1 VNIPGVFIRRPV
13 ATTLLAVA
21 IFLSGALAYFH
32 LPVAPLPNITFPVVV
47 VQASMAGASPS
58 IMASTV
64 AEPLER
70 RLGTIADVSELT
82 SVSTVGSSQIVI
94 QFGLNRDINGAAR
107 DVQAAIQAA
116 RADLPTTLRNNPTY
130 REFNP
135 ADSPIMVLALTS
147 KTLTRAQLYDS
158 ADSVIQQQ
166 LSQVDGVGQITLGG
180 SALPSVRVELQPDQ
194 LNSYG
199 IGMEDVRAA
208 ISAANADSVKG
219 HIDQNGIRYEVESN
233 DQISKAA
240 PYRDLVIAYRNG
252 SPVQLRDVAQVL
264 DSAENIRNAGLYNG
278 QDAVLVIVYPL
289 PGSNIVKTVAQIRKS
304 LPSIEATLP
313 QNVHVGVAVDR
324 SQSVN
329 AAVGDT
335 ERTLFIAV
343 LLVIGVVFVFLQSPR
358 AVLVP
363 AVALPLSIV
372 GTFGP
377 MYLLGYSIDNLSL
390 MALTIGTGFVVDDAV
405 VVLENIVRHV
415 ESGMDVHEAAMVGSA
430 EVSFTVISM
439 SLSLIAVFLPI
450 LLMPGIVGLLFHEFA
465 VTLSIAILLSLVIS
479 LTITPTMAAF
489 VISRKSLHSK
499 ARWAVWYERQF
510 ERFRQAYSRSL
521 TIVLDHALAVILT
534 LIGLIVLNVV
544 LIRFVPSTFFPEQ
557 DNGILMGQII
567 ADQSI
572 SFQAMQ
578 KKLAQLQDI
587 VQKDPAVASVAGFTG
602 GRALNTAN
610 VFIEL
615 KPLAERKV
623 AASQVVDRLRPKL
636 NAVSGAKLF
645 LQAAQDLRIGG
656 RQSASEYQYT
666 LTSDD
671 PEALFEWVP
680 KLVTALG
687 KYHDRIVDV
696 NSDLQQNGLQL
707 YVNIDRT
714 TAARYGFAPNQ
725 IDSVLYD
732 AFGQRTVST
741 VYNQLNQYYVVMEV
755 APQYWQYPQTID
767 RIRFST
773 AAGNP
778 SGTQQTQMSK
788 QIVTGVTAVTTGT
801 STSTGSAGTTGT
813 TASTG
818 TAGATGSSGATTST
832 STSSSGT
839 SSRNADAEAN
849 QLTNAISNAKGG
861 SSSGS
866 ADSTAAETMV
876 PFTALAS
883 YISNHTAT
891 QVNHQGGLVAG
902 TISFNLPPGGSLSDG
917 LAAISEAGQEL
928 GMPASIHGSS
938 AGAAQVYAQSMGTMP
953 LLILAALAAVYIVL
967 GILYE
972 NTVHPITI
980 LSTLPS
986 AGIGA
991 TLALLI
997 FGTPFSVIAMIGIIL
1012 LIGIVKKN
1020 AIMMIDVAIH
1030 LQRDEGVEPTKA
1042 IHDAAV
1048 VRLRPIMMTTAAAVL
1063 GAVPL
1068 AIGIGQGAS
1077 LRQPLGI
1084 TVMGGLILSQVFT
1097 LYTTPVIYL
1106 YLDRLRARL
1115 ARWSETLPWNRSDAS
1130 A

>member
-1 VNIPGVFIRRPV
+1 MSIPGLFIKRPV

-21 IFLSGALAYFH
+21 ILLSGSLAYFK
-32 LPVAPLPNITFPVVV
+32 LPVAPLPNVTYPVVV
-47 VQASMAGASPS
+47 VQASMAGASPD

-64 AEPLER
+64 AAPLER
-70 RLGTIADVSELT
+70 RLGTIADVSEMT
-82 SVSTVGSSQIVI
+82 STSSVGSANIVI
-94 QFGLNRDINGAAR
+94 QFGLSRDINGAAR
-107 DVQAAIQAA
+107 DVQAALQAS
-116 RADLPTTLRNNPTY
+116 RADLPSTLRNNPTY
-130 REFNP
+130 REYNP

-147 KTLTRAQLYDS
+147 NTLTRAQLYDS

-199 IGMEDVRAA
+199 IGLEDVRAA
-208 ISAANADSVKG
+208 ISSANANSAKG
-219 HIDQNGIRYEVESN
+219 HIDQGDQRFEVTSN
-233 DQISKAA
+233 DQINTAA
-240 PYRDLVIAYRNG
+240 PYRDLVVAYRNNA
-252 SPVQLRDVAQVL
+252 PVLLRDVADVE

-278 QDAVLVIVYPL
+278 KDAVLVIVYPL
-289 PGSNIVKTVAQIRKS
+289 PGGNIVKTVAQIRKV

-313 QNVHVGVAVDR
+313 HNVHIGIAVDR

-329 AAVGDT
+329 AAVNDT
-335 ERTLFIAV
+335 ERTLFMAV
-343 LLVIGVVFVFLQSPR
+343 LLVIGVVFIFLQSPR
-358 AVLVP
+358 AILVP

-415 ESGMDVHEAAMVGSA
+415 ESGMDVREAALRGSA

-479 LTITPTMAAF
+479 LTVTPTMAAY
-489 VISRKSLHSK
+489 VLNRKTLHSK
-499 ARWAVWYERQF
+499 ARWALWYERQF
-510 ERFRQAYSRSL
+510 ERFKNAYSRSL
-521 TIVLDHALAVILT
+521 TTVLDHALLVGLT
-534 LIGLIVLNVV
+534 LIGLIVLNVL
-544 LIRFVPSTFFPEQ
+544 LIKLVPSTFFPEQ
-557 DNGILMGQII
+557 DNGILIGQII

-572 SFQAMQ
+572 SFQAMEQ
-578 KKLAQLQDI
+578 KLAQLQAI

-615 KPLAERKV
+615 KPLAVRKLS
-623 AASQVVDRLRPKL
+623 AAQVVDRLRPKL
-636 NAVSGAKLF
+636 NGVSGAKLF
-645 LQAAQDLRIGG
+645 LQAAQDLHIGG
-656 RQSASEYQYT
+656 RSSAAEYQYT

-671 PEALFEWVP
+671 PTALFKWVP
-680 KLVTALG
+680 ELVTALG
-687 KYHDRIVDV
+687 KDRTQMTDV
-696 NSDLQQNGLQL
+696 NSDLQQNGLQI
-707 YVNIDRT
+707 YVNFDRAT
-714 TAARYGFAPNQ
+714 SARYGFAPNQ

-755 APQYWQYPQTID
+755 APKYWQYPQMLD
-767 RIRFST
+767 RMRFST
-773 AAGNP
+773 AAGNA
-778 SGTQQTQMSK
+778 SGTQQTQISSALVK
-788 QIVTGVTAVTTGT
+788 PVTQVSVVAA
-801 STSTGSAGTTGT
+801 SQGSASNTN
-813 TASTG
+813 SL
-818 TAGATGSSGATTST
+818 
-832 STSSSGT
+832 
-839 SSRNADAEAN
+839 NADAEAN

-866 ADSTAAETMV
+866 ADSTSSETLV
-876 PFTALAS
+876 PFPQLAT
-883 YISNHTAT
+883 YTSNHTAT
-891 QVNHQGGLVAG
+891 QVSHQGGLVAA
-902 TISFNLPPGGSLSDG
+902 TISFNLPPGGSLSKATDAINQASQQLG
-917 LAAISEAGQEL
+917 L
-928 GMPASIHGSS
+928 PASIHGSF
-938 AGAAQVYAQSMGTMP
+938 AGAAQVYAQSMSTMP

-967 GILYE
+967 GMLYE

-1030 LQRDEGVEPTKA
+1030 LQRDEGYEPQRA

-1084 TVMGGLILSQVFT
+1084 TVMGGLIFSQVFT

-1115 ARWSETLPWNRSDAS
+1115 AKWSATLPWNRSDAS

>member
-1 VNIPGVFIRRPV
+1 MSIPGLFIRRPV

-21 IFLSGALAYFH
+21 ILLSGALGYFN
-32 LPVAPLPNITFPVVV
+32 LPVAPLPNVTFPVIV
-47 VQASMAGASPS
+47 VQASMAGASPD

-64 AEPLER
+64 AAPLER
-70 RLGTIADVSELT
+70 RLGAIADVSELT
-82 SVSTVGSSQIVI
+82 SNSSVGSAQVVI
-94 QFGLNRDINGAAR
+94 QFGLGRDINGAAR

-130 REFNP
+130 RQYNP
-135 ADSPIMVLALTS
+135 SDAPIMVLALTS
-147 KTLTRAQLYDS
+147 ATLTRAQLYDS
-158 ADSVIQQQ
+158 ANSILQQQ

-199 IGMEDVRAA
+199 IGLEDVRAA
-208 ISAANADSVKG
+208 LSSANANSAKG
-219 HIDQNGIRYEVESN
+219 HIDQGDQRFEVLSN

-240 PYRDLVIAYRNG
+240 PYRDIVVAYRQG
-252 SPVQLRDVAQVL
+252 APVFLRDVAEVK
-264 DSAENIRNAGLYNG
+264 DSAENLRNAGLYNG
-278 QDAVLVIVYPL
+278 KDAVLVIVYPL
-289 PGSNIVKTVAQIRKS
+289 PGSNIVKTVGQIRKV
-304 LPSIEATLP
+304 LPNVEATLP
-313 QNVHVGVAVDR
+313 HDVHVGIAVDR

-343 LLVIGVVFVFLQSPR
+343 LLVIGVVFIFLQSPR

-363 AVALPLSIV
+363 AVALPLSII

-377 MYLLGYSIDNLSL
+377 MYLLGYSLDNLSL

-415 ESGMDVHEAAMVGSA
+415 DEGMDVREAALLGSA

-479 LTITPTMAAF
+479 LTVTPTMAAF
-489 VISRKSLHSK
+489 VLSRRGRAKQQGRVAAWS
-499 ARWAVWYERQF
+499 ERQF
-510 ERFRQAYSRSL
+510 ERFKQGYDRSL
-521 TIVLDHALAVILT
+521 ATALDHRLLVALV
-534 LIGLIVLNVV
+534 LIGLIILNVF

-557 DNGILMGQII
+557 DNGILQGQII

-572 SFQAMQ
+572 SFQAME
-578 KKLAQLQDI
+578 KKLAQLQAI

-615 KPLAERKV
+615 KPLAERKIS
-623 AASQVVDRLRPKL
+623 AAQVVDRLRPKL
-636 NAVSGAKLF
+636 NAVSGARLF

-656 RQSASEYQYT
+656 RQSAAEYQYT

-671 PEALFEWVP
+671 PDTLFTWVP
-680 KLVTALG
+680 KLVAALG
-687 KYHDRIVDV
+687 KERLSDV
-696 NSDLQQNGLQL
+696 NSDLQQHGLQIF
-707 YVNIDRT
+707 VNFDRA

-725 IDSVLYD
+725 IDTGLYD

-741 VYNQLNQYYVVMEV
+741 VYNELNQYYVVMEV
-755 APQYWQYPQTID
+755 APKYWQYPQMLE

-773 AAGNP
+773 AAGNA
-778 SGTQQTQMSK
+778 SGTQQTQMSSSLVK
-788 QIVTGVTAVTTGT
+788 GVTATSVTTTVQGT
-801 STSTGSAGTTGT
+801 STTNAK
-813 TASTG
+813 
-818 TAGATGSSGATTST
+818 
-832 STSSSGT
+832 
-839 SSRNADAEAN
+839 NADAEAN
-849 QLTNAISNAKGG
+849 LLTNAISNSKGG
-861 SSSGS
+861 GSSGS
-866 ADSTAAETMV
+866 ADSTAAETLV
-876 PFTALAS
+876 PFPAIAS
-883 YISNHTAT
+883 YVSNHTAT
-891 QVNHQGGLVAG
+891 QVSHQDGLVAA
-902 TISFNLPPGGSLSDG
+902 TVSFNLPPGGSLSQASTIIDQVSRQIG
-917 LAAISEAGQEL
+917 L
-928 GMPASIHGSS
+928 PASVHGSF
-938 AGAAQVYAQSMGTMP
+938 AGAAQVYGQSMSTMP
-953 LLILAALAAVYIVL
+953 LLIIAALVAVYIVL

-972 NTVHPITI
+972 NTVHPLTI

-1030 LQRDEGVEPTKA
+1030 LQRDKGLDAREA
-1042 IHDAAV
+1042 IHNAAV
-1048 VRLRPIMMTTAAAVL
+1048 IRLRPIMMTTAAAVL

-1084 TVMGGLILSQVFT
+1084 TVMGGLILSQVVT

-1106 YLDRLRARL
+1106 YLDGFRARL
-1115 ARWSETLPWNRSDAS
+1115 ARWNDRLPWNHVDAS
-1130 A
+1130 TPL

>member
-1 VNIPGVFIRRPV
+1 VSIPGLFIKRPV

-21 IFLSGALAYFH
+21 ILLSGSLAYFK
-32 LPVAPLPNITFPVVV
+32 LPVAPLPNVTYPVIV
-47 VQASMAGASPS
+47 VQASMAGASPD

-64 AEPLER
+64 AAPLER
-70 RLGTIADVSELT
+70 RLGSIADVSEMT
-82 SVSTVGSSQIVI
+82 STSSVGSANIVI
-94 QFGLNRDINGAAR
+94 QFGLSRDINGAAR
-107 DVQAAIQAA
+107 DVQAALQAS
-116 RADLPTTLRNNPTY
+116 RADLPSTLRNNPTY
-130 REFNP
+130 REYNP

-147 KTLTRAQLYDS
+147 NTLTRAQLYDS

-199 IGMEDVRAA
+199 IGLEDVRAA
-208 ISAANADSVKG
+208 ISSANANSAKG
-219 HIDQNGIRYEVESN
+219 HIDQGDQRFEVTSN
-233 DQISKAA
+233 DQINTAA
-240 PYRDLVIAYRNG
+240 PYRDLVVAYRNNA
-252 SPVQLRDVAQVL
+252 PVLLRDVADVE

-278 QDAVLVIVYPL
+278 KDAVLVIVYPL
-289 PGSNIVKTVAQIRKS
+289 PGGNIVKTVAQIRKV

-313 QNVHVGVAVDR
+313 HNVHIGIAVDR

-329 AAVGDT
+329 AAVNDT
-335 ERTLFIAV
+335 ERTLFMAV
-343 LLVIGVVFVFLQSPR
+343 LLVIGVVFIFLQSPR
-358 AVLVP
+358 AILVP
-363 AVALPLSIV
+363 AVALPLSII

-415 ESGMDVHEAAMVGSA
+415 ESGMDVREAALRGSA

-479 LTITPTMAAF
+479 LTVTPTMAAY
-489 VISRKSLHSK
+489 VLNRKTLHSK
-499 ARWAVWYERQF
+499 ARWALWYERQF
-510 ERFRQAYSRSL
+510 ERFKNAYSRSL
-521 TIVLDHALAVILT
+521 TTVLDHALLVGLT
-534 LIGLIVLNVV
+534 LIGLIVLNVL
-544 LIRFVPSTFFPEQ
+544 LIKLVPSTFFPEQ
-557 DNGILMGQII
+557 DNGILIGQII

-572 SFQAMQ
+572 SFQAMEQ
-578 KKLAQLQDI
+578 KLAQLQAI

-615 KPLAERKV
+615 KPLAVRKLS
-623 AASQVVDRLRPKL
+623 AAQVVDRLRPKL
-636 NAVSGAKLF
+636 NGVSGAKLF
-645 LQAAQDLRIGG
+645 LQAAQDLHIGG
-656 RQSASEYQYT
+656 RSSAAEYQYT

-671 PEALFEWVP
+671 PTALFKWVP
-680 KLVTALG
+680 ELVTALG
-687 KYHDRIVDV
+687 KDRTQMTDV
-696 NSDLQQNGLQL
+696 NSDLQQNGLQI
-707 YVNIDRT
+707 YVNFNRAT
-714 TAARYGFAPNQ
+714 SARYGFAPNQ

-755 APQYWQYPQTID
+755 APKYWQYPQMLD
-767 RIRFST
+767 RMRFST
-773 AAGNP
+773 AAGNA
-778 SGTQQTQMSK
+778 SGTQQTQISSSL
-788 QIVTGVTAVTTGT
+788 VTPVTSVSAVTTTQG
-801 STSTGSAGTTGT
+801 
-813 TASTG
+813 
-818 TAGATGSSGATTST
+818 
-832 STSSSGT
+832 STSSS
-839 SSRNADAEAN
+839 NALNANAEAN

-866 ADSTAAETMV
+866 ADSTSSETLV
-876 PFTALAS
+876 PFPQLAT
-883 YISNHTAT
+883 YTSNHTAT
-891 QVNHQGGLVAG
+891 QVSHQGGLVAA
-902 TISFNLPPGGSLSDG
+902 TISFNLPPGGSLSKATDAINQASQQLG
-917 LAAISEAGQEL
+917 L
-928 GMPASIHGSS
+928 PASIHGSF
-938 AGAAQVYAQSMGTMP
+938 AGAAQVYAQSMSTMP

-967 GILYE
+967 GMLYE

-1030 LQRDEGVEPTKA
+1030 LQRDEGYEPQRA

-1084 TVMGGLILSQVFT
+1084 TVMGGLIFSQVFT

-1115 ARWSETLPWNRSDAS
+1115 AKWSATLPWNRSDAS

>member
-1 VNIPGVFIRRPV
+1 MNIPGAFIKRPV

-21 IFLSGALAYFH
+21 ILLSGALSYFH

-70 RLGTIADVSELT
+70 RLGTIADVTELT
-82 SVSTVGSSQIVI
+82 SESTVGSARIVI

-130 REFNP
+130 REYNP
-135 ADSPIMVLALTS
+135 SDSPIMVLALTS

-180 SALPSVRVELQPDQ
+180 SALPSVRVELEPDQ

-199 IGMEDVRAA
+199 IGLEDVRAA

-219 HIDQNGIRYEVESN
+219 HIDQNGVRYEVESN

-240 PYRDLVIAYRNG
+240 PYRDLVVAYRNG
-252 SPVQLRDVAQVL
+252 APVQLRDVAQVL

-278 QDAVLVIVYPL
+278 HDAVLVIVYPL

-313 QNVHVGVAVDR
+313 HNVHVGVAVDR

-415 ESGMDVHEAAMVGSA
+415 EAGMEVHEAAMVGSA
-430 EVSFTVISM
+430 EVGFTVISM

-465 VTLSIAILLSLVIS
+465 MTLSIAILLSLVIS
-479 LTITPTMAAF
+479 LTVTPTMAAY
-489 VISRKSLHSK
+489 VLSRKALHSK

-521 TIVLDHALAVILT
+521 ALVLDHAFAMILT
-534 LIGLIVLNVV
+534 LAGLIVLNV
-544 LIRFVPSTFFPEQ
+544 LLFRLVPSTFFPEQ

-572 SFQAMQ
+572 SFQAME

-602 GRALNTAN
+602 GRALNSAN

-615 KPLAERKV
+615 KPLAERKLS
-623 AASQVVDRLRPKL
+623 AAQVVDRLRPHL

-645 LQAAQDLRIGG
+645 LQAAQDLHIGG

-671 PEALFEWVP
+671 PEALYTWVP
-680 KLVTALG
+680 KLITALG
-687 KYHDRIVDV
+687 KYHDRITDV
-696 NSDLQQNGLQL
+696 NSDLQQNGLQM
-707 YVNIDRT
+707 YVNMDRS

-725 IDSVLYD
+725 VDSVLYD

-741 VYNQLNQYYVVMEV
+741 IYNQLNQYFVVMEV
-755 APQYWQYPQTID
+755 APKYWQYPQSIE

-778 SGTQQTQMSK
+778 TGTAQTQMSK
-788 QIVTGVTAVTTGT
+788 SLV
-801 STSTGSAGTTGT
+801 
-813 TASTG
+813 
-818 TAGATGSSGATTST
+818 SGTTST
-832 STSSSGT
+832 SATST
-839 SSRNADAEAN
+839 TTNSRNADAEAN

-866 ADSTAAETMV
+866 ADSTAEETMV
-876 PFTALAS
+876 PFPALAS
-883 YISNHTAT
+883 YITNHTAT

-902 TISFNLPPGGSLSDG
+902 TISFNLPPGGSLSNA
-917 LAAISEAGQEL
+917 LAAINEAGQEL
-928 GMPASIHGSS
+928 GMPASIHGAS

-997 FGTPFSVIAMIGIIL
+997 FGTPFSVIALIGIIL

-1030 LQRDEGVEPTKA
+1030 LQRDEGMEPRKA

-1115 ARWSETLPWNRSDAS
+1115 ARWSESLPWNRSDAS

>member
-1 VNIPGVFIRRPV
+1 MFIRRPV

-21 IFLSGALAYFH
+21 ILLSGALAYLH

-47 VQASMAGASPS
+47 VQANMAGASPE
-58 IMASTV
+58 IMAATV

-82 SVSTVGSSQIVI
+82 SQSTVGSARIVI

-130 REFNP
+130 REYNP

-147 KTLTRAQLYDS
+147 DTLTRAQLYDS

-180 SALPSVRVELQPDQ
+180 SALPSVRVELEPDQ

-199 IGMEDVRAA
+199 IGLEDVRAA

-219 HIDQNGIRYEVESN
+219 HIDENGQRYEVLSN

-252 SPVQLRDVAQVL
+252 SPVQLRDVAQVK

-278 QDAVLVIVYPL
+278 HDAVLVIVYPL
-289 PGSNIVKTVAQIRKS
+289 PGSNIVKTVAQIRQA

-313 QNVHVGVAVDR
+313 SNVHVGIAVDR

-329 AAVGDT
+329 AAVNDT

-343 LLVIGVVFVFLQSPR
+343 LLVIGVVYIFLQSPR
-358 AVLVP
+358 AILVP

-377 MYLLGYSIDNLSL
+377 MYLLGYSVDNLSL

-415 ESGMDVHEAAMVGSA
+415 ESGMDVREAAMVGSA

-479 LTITPTMAAF
+479 LTVTPTMAAH
-489 VISRKSLHSK
+489 VLSRRKLHSH
-499 ARWAVWYERQF
+499 ARWALWYEHQF
-510 ERFRQAYSRSL
+510 ERFKQAYSRSL
-521 TIVLDHALAVILT
+521 TAVIEHARLVI
-534 LIGLIVLNVV
+534 LVLLGLIVLNVLLV
-544 LIRFVPSTFFPEQ
+544 KLVPSTFFPEQ
-557 DNGILMGQII
+557 DNGILNGQII

-572 SFQAMQ
+572 SFQAME

-602 GRALNTAN
+602 GRALNSAN

-615 KPLAERKV
+615 KPLAERKIS
-623 AASQVVDRLRPKL
+623 AAEVVDRLRPKL

-645 LQAAQDLRIGG
+645 LQAAQDLHIGG
-656 RQSASEYQYT
+656 RQSAAEYQYT

-671 PEALFEWVP
+671 PNALYTWVP
-680 KLVTALG
+680 QLVTALG
-687 KYHDRIVDV
+687 KYRDRLTDV
-696 NSDLQQNGLQL
+696 NSDLQQNGLQI
-707 YVNIDRT
+707 YINIDRA

-741 VYNQLNQYYVVMEV
+741 IYNALNQYYVVMEV
-755 APQYWQYPQTID
+755 APKYWQYPQMLD
-767 RIRFST
+767 RMRFST

-778 SGTQQTQMSK
+778 TGTQQTQMSK
-788 QIVTGVTAVTTGT
+788 ALVKPVTPFQAVAAAQG
-801 STSTGSAGTTGT
+801 GAAGTN
-813 TASTG
+813 SL
-818 TAGATGSSGATTST
+818 
-832 STSSSGT
+832 
-839 SSRNADAEAN
+839 NADAEAN

-876 PFTALAS
+876 PLPAMAS
-883 YISNHTAT
+883 YVSNHTAT
-891 QVNHQGGLVAG
+891 QVNHQSGLVAG
-902 TISFNLPPGGSLSDG
+902 TISFNLPPGGSLSDA
-917 LAAISEAGQEL
+917 LAAIAQAGQDI
-928 GMPASIHGSS
+928 GMPASIHGDT
-938 AGAAQVYAQSMGTMP
+938 AGAAQVYARSMSTMP
-953 LLILAALAAVYIVL
+953 LLVLAALAAVYIVL

-1030 LQRDEGVEPTKA
+1030 MQRDLGMAPEKA

-1115 ARWSETLPWNRSDAS
+1115 ARWAESLPWNRSDVNA
-1130 A
+1130 

>member
-1 VNIPGVFIRRPV
+1 MSIPGLFIRRPV

-21 IFLSGALAYFH
+21 ILLSGALGYFK
-32 LPVAPLPNITFPVVV
+32 LPVAPLPNVTFPVIV
-47 VQASMAGASPS
+47 VQASMAGASPD

-64 AEPLER
+64 AAPLER
-70 RLGTIADVSELT
+70 RLSAIADVSELT
-82 SVSTVGSSQIVI
+82 SSSSVGSAQVVI
-94 QFGLNRDINGAAR
+94 QFGLGRDINGAAR

-116 RADLPTTLRNNPTY
+116 RADLPSTLRNNPTY
-130 REFNP
+130 RQFNP
-135 ADSPIMVLALTS
+135 ADAPIMVLALTS
-147 KTLTRAQLYDS
+147 ATLTRAQLYDS
-158 ADSVIQQQ
+158 ANSILQQQ

-199 IGMEDVRAA
+199 IGLEDVRA
-208 ISAANADSVKG
+208 SLSSANANSAKG
-219 HIDQNGIRYEVESN
+219 HIDQGDQRFEVLSN

-240 PYRDLVIAYRNG
+240 PYRDIVVAYRNG
-252 SPVQLRDVAQVL
+252 APVFLRDVADVQ
-264 DSAENIRNAGLYNG
+264 DSAENLRNAGLYNG
-278 QDAVLVIVYPL
+278 KDAVLVIVYPL
-289 PGSNIVKTVAQIRKS
+289 PGSNIVKTVGQIRQV
-304 LPSIEATLP
+304 LPNVEATLP
-313 QNVHVGVAVDR
+313 HDVHVGIAVDR

-343 LLVIGVVFVFLQSPR
+343 LLVIGVVFIFLQSPR

-363 AVALPLSIV
+363 AVALPLSII

-377 MYLLGYSIDNLSL
+377 MYLLGYSLDNLSL

-415 ESGMDVHEAAMVGSA
+415 DEGMEVHEAALVGSA

-465 VTLSIAILLSLVIS
+465 VTLSIAIMLSLVIS
-479 LTITPTMAAF
+479 LTVTPTMAAF
-489 VISRKSLHSK
+489 VLRSRGK
-499 ARWAVWYERQF
+499 ARQQGRVAAWSERQF
-510 ERFRQAYSRSL
+510 ERFKRGYDRSL
-521 TIVLDHALAVILT
+521 ATALDHRLLVALV
-534 LIGLIVLNVV
+534 LIGLIVLNVF

-557 DNGILMGQII
+557 DNGILQGQII

-572 SFQAMQ
+572 SFQGME
-578 KKLAQLQDI
+578 KKLAQLQAI

-615 KPLAERKV
+615 KPLAERKIS
-623 AASQVVDRLRPKL
+623 AAQVVDRLRPKL
-636 NAVSGAKLF
+636 NAVSGARLL

-656 RQSASEYQYT
+656 RQSAAEYQYT
-666 LTSDD
+666 LTSDNPD
-671 PEALFEWVP
+671 TLFTWVP
-680 KLVTALG
+680 KLVAALS
-687 KYHDRIVDV
+687 KERLSDV
-696 NSDLQQNGLQL
+696 NSDLQQHGLQV
-707 YVNIDRT
+707 YVNFDRA

-725 IDSVLYD
+725 IDTGLYD

-741 VYNQLNQYYVVMEV
+741 VYNELNQYYVVMEV
-755 APQYWQYPQTID
+755 APKYWQYPQMLE

-773 AAGNP
+773 AAGNA
-778 SGTQQTQMSK
+778 SGTQQTQMSGSLVK
-788 QIVTGVTAVTTGT
+788 GVTATTVTSAT
-801 STSTGSAGTTGT
+801 SG
-813 TASTG
+813 TAST
-818 TAGATGSSGATTST
+818 TNAK
-832 STSSSGT
+832 
-839 SSRNADAEAN
+839 NADAEAN
-849 QLTNAISNAKGG
+849 LLTNAISNAKGG
-861 SSSGS
+861 GSSGS
-866 ADSTAAETMV
+866 ADSTAAETLV
-876 PFTALAS
+876 PFPAIAS
-883 YISNHTAT
+883 YVTNHTAT
-891 QVNHQGGLVAG
+891 QVSHQDGLVAA
-902 TISFNLPPGGSLSDG
+902 TISFNLPPGGSLSQASAIIDQVSQQIG
-917 LAAISEAGQEL
+917 LPAA
-928 GMPASIHGSS
+928 IHGSF
-938 AGAAQVYAQSMGTMP
+938 AGAAQAYGQSMSTMP
-953 LLILAALAAVYIVL
+953 LLIIAALVAVYIVL

-972 NTVHPITI
+972 NTVHPLTI

-1030 LQRDEGVEPTKA
+1030 LQRDEGQNAREA
-1042 IHDAAV
+1042 IHNAAV
-1048 VRLRPIMMTTAAAVL
+1048 IRLRPIMMTTAAAVL

-1084 TVMGGLILSQVFT
+1084 TVMGGLILSQVVT

-1106 YLDRLRARL
+1106 YLDGFRARL
-1115 ARWSETLPWNRSDAS
+1115 ARWNQRMPWNHVDAS
-1130 A
+1130 TSL